1 MNVSYYYEDLAV
13 GQKFCSR
20 PVRIDKDRLIAFAE
34 EFDPQPQHVGE
45 QAAAASQFG
54 QLVASGWH
62 TAAISMRLFVDEVL
76 SRIVGGA
83 QGLGVEALTWPHP
96 VRPGDELHVE
106 VDVLDARPS
115 RSRPDKGIVTVRC
128 ATLNQNGDIVQ
139 TTSQKFMA
147 PRRAAHEAVDRRK

>member
-13 GQKFCSR
+13 RAEVLLPPCSDR
-20 PVRIDKDRLIAFAE
+20 QRSSDCVRGGVRSPAA
-34 EFDPQPQHVGE
+34 HVGE